1 MTQVAKRVEDKTVY
15 FSNHALDRWWERCQE
30 NEVNGRSKAL
40 RLLRQRLDDSKLLAS
55 DSMPSWVRDSV
66 KAKISEDKQ
75 RGFLSLDNDNGFVV
89 VENGKES
96 FVAVTFLSKLTEP
109 N

>member
-1 MTQVAKRVEDKTVY
+1 MTQVAKRVDDKTVY
-15 FSNHALDRWWERCQE
+15 FSNHALDRWWERCEE

-40 RLLRQRLDDSKLLAS
+40 RLLKQRLDESEVLR
-55 DSMPSWVRDSV
+55 SMPPWVRDSV
-66 KAKISEDKQ
+66 KAQISEGKE
-75 RGFLSLDNDNGFVV
+75 RGFLSLDNDNGFVI